1 MNKGMVYKSIIIT
14 LAIILTLQIF
24 HPEYCGA
31 EQNSGSGWESLFKFR
46 KDDEWFA
53 EDKAKHFAVS
63 FLLAAGAYY
72 SIDASTNKDS
82 NAIIGAASFSIGLG
96 LLKEFKDVKGGKFW
110 SNKDLIWDVI
120 GAGVAVSVASQ
131 VD

>member
-1 MNKGMVYKSIIIT
+1 MYKSIIIT

-24 HPEYCGA
+24 HSEYCCA

-46 KDDEWFA
+46 KDDEWFGG
-53 EDKAKHFAVS
+53 DKAKHFAVS

-72 SIDASTNKDS
+72 SISSNTNKDS
-82 NAIIGAASFSIGLG
+82 SAIIGAVSFSLGLG
-96 LLKEFKDVKGGKFW
+96 LLKEIKDVKDGKFW

-120 GAGVAVSVASQ
+120 GTGVAVSVASQ

>member
-1 MNKGMVYKSIIIT
+1 MNKDRVYKSIIIS
-14 LAIILTLQIF
+14 LATILTSQIF
-24 HPEYCGA
+24 LSEPCVA
-31 EQNSGSGWESLFKFR
+31 EQNRGSGWESLFKFQ

-72 SIDASTNKDS
+72 SINVSTNKDS
-82 NAIIGAASFSIGLG
+82 SAIIGATSFSIGLG
-96 LLKEFKDVKGGKFW
+96 LLKEFKDVKDGKFW

-120 GAGVAVSVASQ
+120 GAGVAVSIASQ